1 MPKKDLSKVDTHYT
15 SPVVWPL
22 RAISFFDMH
31 ICIFWCSQKRYR
43 RRKGIMI
50 YMIYMFW
57 NRNVFENGYI
67 YIYMNLNEYT
77 RFWNI
82 LLLFQVPI
90 DQFMLHNQSQIIA
103 IILCLTYAVYVIS
116 IFSFLFCSFVFSWFF
131 ILFYFSFIN
140 LFFFSVF

>member
-1 MPKKDLSKVDTHYT
+1 
-15 SPVVWPL
+15 
-22 RAISFFDMH
+22 
-31 ICIFWCSQKRYR
+31 
-43 RRKGIMI
+43 
-50 YMIYMFW
+50 
-57 NRNVFENGYI
+57 
-67 YIYMNLNEYT
+67 MNLNEYT

-103 IILCLTYAVYVIS
+103 MLLCLTYAVYVIS